1 MRRSRVATPVAA
13 LGAVMLG
20 TLALA
25 GCSGSDDEAS
35 TTTAATTAAAEGIPV
50 KVFDGDTD
58 RPLAGVSVTAFGPD
72 GRTTLPKGSVD
83 APEGTTRVRVTAP
96 GYTVGTGTAGK
107 GRGPIVV
114 RVYRPALQSPEY
126 GGGPERTRYVPA
138 VKMAPP
144 KTGASPKWTFD
155 GRTLIEFPPAVKNG
169 LAVFGVNSGRVFALD
184 ARTGKVRWAKRQKS
198 YIASTPAIAGPRV
211 YVTSMDGM
219 FTAYR
224 VSDGRKTF
232 EFPTGGSPVESSPLI
247 VDDLAYFGTW
257 KGTLY
262 AVDLRTGKARW
273 TFQASADI
281 KASAVKAG
289 NRIVVGDYAGNV
301 YALNPRTGARLW
313 TASVGKRFYGGPGFS
328 DGTIVIGDVGGA
340 VIALDAATGREKW
353 RHSTGGQYVYAS
365 PAIAGGTVYI
375 GEYGGRFLALRL
387 SDGRVKWT
395 FNAGGRISGSAT
407 VVGGTVYTSVLSR
420 PGEPKRTFGLKTSN
434 GAVVFRKD
442 DGRYSP
448 AVAAGDTLFLVGTR
462 RLYAYPGTP

>member
-1 MRRSRVATPVAA
+1 MRRSRAAMLAAA
-13 LGAVMLG
+13 LGAA
-20 TLALA
+20 TLA
-25 GCSGSDDEAS
+25 GCSGGSDD
-35 TTTAATTAAAEGIPV
+35 AATTAATAPTADGIPV

-58 RPLAGVSVTAFGPD
+58 RALADATITAFGPD
-72 GRTTLPKGSVD
+72 GRTTVPKGTVEVPD
-83 APEGTTRVRVTAP
+83 DTIRVRVTAP
-96 GYTVGTGTAGK
+96 GYTVGAATAGQD
-107 GRGPIVV
+107 RGPFVV

-138 VKMAPP
+138 VKLAPP
-144 KTGASPKWTFD
+144 KTGAKPKWTFD

-169 LAVFGVNSGRVFALD
+169 LVVFGVNSGRVFALD
-184 ARTGKVRWAKRQKS
+184 ALTGKVRWAKRQKS

-219 FTAYR
+219 LSAYR
-224 VSDGRKTF
+224 TSDGHRTF
-232 EFPTGGSPVESSPLI
+232 QFSTGGSPVESSPLI

-262 AVDLRTGKARW
+262 AVDLRTGKEKW
-273 TFQASADI
+273 TFQAAADI

-289 NRIVVGDYAGNV
+289 DRIVVGDYAGNV
-301 YALNPRTGARLW
+301 YALNPRTGARIW

-365 PAIAGGTVYI
+365 PAIADGTVYI
-375 GEYGGRFLALRL
+375 GEYGGRFLALSL
-387 SDGRVKWT
+387 ATGRVKWT
-395 FNAGGRISGSAT
+395 FDAGGRISGSAT
-407 VVGGTVYTSVLSR
+407 VVGDTVYTSVLSR
-420 PGEPKRTFGLKTSN
+420 PGEPKHTFGLKTSN